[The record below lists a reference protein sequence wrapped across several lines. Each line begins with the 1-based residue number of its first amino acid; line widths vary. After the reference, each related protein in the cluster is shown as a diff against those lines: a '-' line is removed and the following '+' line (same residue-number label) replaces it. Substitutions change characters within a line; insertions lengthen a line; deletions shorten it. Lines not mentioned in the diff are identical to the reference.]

1 MIRRSLIFS
10 DRDQTGFPRRMNI
23 GEANNSTLS
32 KTLRSAF
39 QVVRDED
46 TAKREFDMLLAKL
59 N

>member
-1 MIRRSLIFS
+1 
-10 DRDQTGFPRRMNI
+10 MNI